1 MLSNDVPAAETALP
15 VRLDGRPVLTRW
27 IGGVNLQHPVV
38 AAAVPVPDDPQQD
51 PVLARQLDVYE
62 DLLATLEA
70 GGADRWKAKRD
81 NDFPAVTSHGQLLDL
96 RAELVVGRALQDAAV
111 NFRLGNTK
119 IANPDLVLS
128 DHNLGIEVTA
138 KAPLNIAA
146 LNERLED
153 ILRDFPGMGLQMSF
167 SVYPTRLASQPVEEL
182 AAKVATAIRQ
192 AQRDH
197 AKVTVQQVVEDPKN
211 AATVTIE
218 VVLKPNS
225 VGALD
230 EPVSWEV
237 LAGTLQGPLSSA
249 EHAVFEIGSSPA
261 KAKQARS
268 MAGGVIL
275 AVDLSRYGG
284 AWMRPAAV
292 WPGCLAQ
299 RFTPT
304 FPFAAIAVFRQD
316 LMNAHIV
323 EPAVAISSHAPLD
336 TQQRIMELV
345 ETMSWPHALGPDAR
359 TSKKPG
365 PVQSVSHRGDEQ
377 SHILHH

>member
-1 MLSNDVPAAETALP
+1 MLSDDVPAADAASAVL
-15 VRLDGRPVLTRW
+15 LDGRPTLARW
-27 IGGVNLQHPVV
+27 IGGTNHQHPLV
-38 AAAVPVPDDPQQD
+38 AAASSVPDDTQQD

-81 NDFPAVTSHGQLLDL
+81 KDFPAVTSHGQLLDL
-96 RAELVVGRALQDAAV
+96 RAELLVGRALQDGAV

-119 IANPDLVLS
+119 IANPDFVLS

-146 LNERLED
+146 LHERLED
-153 ILRDFPGMGLQMSF
+153 VLRDFPGMGLQMTF

-182 AAKVATAIRQ
+182 AAKVATAVRQ
-192 AQRDH
+192 AQRDRT
-197 AKVTVQQVVEDPKN
+197 KVTVQQVVGDLKN

-261 KAKQARS
+261 KAKQAQS
-268 MAGGVIL
+268 ITGGVIL

-284 AWMRPAAV
+284 AWMRPASV

-299 RFTPT
+299 HFTPT

-323 EPAVAISSHAPLD
+323 EPAVAISSHVPLD
-336 TQQRIMELV
+336 TQRRIVELC
-345 ETMSWPHALGPDAR
+345 ETMSWPHAIGPDASPD
-359 TSKKPG
+359 T
-365 PVQSVSHRGDEQ
+365 V
-377 SHILHH
+377 